1 MKHNTHQSNK
11 TFAEKQH
18 DIYEAVTRQILR
30 NMTTGVIPWRQT
42 WTVKKGDKGGCIN
55 YVTGKAYSFIN
66 ALLIGGPGQYATYDQ
81 WGSVGGQVRKGS
93 KGRMV
98 LKQGWFIP
106 KENKQ
111 KAKELEDEGKDS
123 SHLRVWFFKTYSVFS
138 IDDVD
143 GLKPREEEQ
152 KPAMQRAE
160 DPTDVAELVID
171 DYTINESVTVD
182 KSDALSPRYDALTDT
197 VSVPTKEAFTFEED
211 FYASLFEQLVHST
224 AAEGRCSRPAEL
236 KKMTEGEVSVKEEL
250 IAEIG
255 SSMILT
261 AAGMKR
267 KETHEQISAVCQKW
281 VREMNND
288 FRLIVDA
295 SRGAEKAA
303 KLILGNFA
311 E

>member
-1 MKHNTHQSNK
+1 MNKSNYK
-11 TFAEKQH
+11 GEKPF

-30 NMTTGVIPWRQT
+30 NMSAGNIPWRQT
-42 WTVKKGDKGGCIN
+42 WTARKGERPPFSN
-55 YVTGKAYSFIN
+55 YFTGKGYS
-66 ALLIGGPGQYATYDQ
+66 LLNTLLLGTPGQYATWNQIKDAK
-81 WGSVGGQVRKGS
+81 GNLVKGS
-93 KGRMV
+93 KGHMITKWV
-98 LKQGWFIP
+98 EYIP
-106 KENKQ
+106 KKY
-111 KAKELEDEGKDS
+111 KEEAERLEKEGKDI
-123 SHLRVWFFKTYSVFS
+123 SHLKAWGLKKYTVFN
-138 IDDVD
+138 INDVE

-303 KLILGNFA
+303 KLILGNYA

>member
-1 MKHNTHQSNK
+1 MNK
-11 TFAEKQH
+11 STSKSEKQF

-30 NMTTGVIPWRQT
+30 NMSAGDIPWRQT
-42 WTVKKGDKGGCIN
+42 WTARKGERPPYSN
-55 YVTGKAYSFIN
+55 YFTGKGYS
-66 ALLIGGPGQYATYDQ
+66 LLNTLLLGAPGQYATWNQIKDAN
-81 WGSVGGQVRKGS
+81 GSLVKGS
-93 KGRMV
+93 KGRMITKWV
-98 LKQGWFIP
+98 EYIP
-106 KENKQ
+106 KKY
-111 KAKELEDEGKDS
+111 KEEAERLEKEGKDT
-123 SHLRVWFFKTYSVFS
+123 SHLKAWILKKYTVFN
-138 IDDVD
+138 INDVE
-143 GLKPREEEQ
+143 GLKPREEKAPETVS
-152 KPAMQRAE
+152 AE

-171 DYTINESVTVD
+171 DYTVNESVTVD

-197 VSVPTKEAFTFEED
+197 VSVPTKGAFTYEED

-224 AAEGRCSRPAEL
+224 AAEGRCSRPTEL

-267 KETHEQISAVCQKW
+267 RETHEQISAVCQKW

-303 KLILGNFA
+303 KLILGNYA
-311 E
+311 A